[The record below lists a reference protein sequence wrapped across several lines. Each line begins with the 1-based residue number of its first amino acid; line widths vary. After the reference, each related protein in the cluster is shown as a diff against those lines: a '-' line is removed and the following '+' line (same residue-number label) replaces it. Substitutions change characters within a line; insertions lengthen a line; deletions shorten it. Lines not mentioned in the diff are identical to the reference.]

1 MMKWMSFLAIF
12 FSFQAMGS
20 LYMKDSCLDRF
31 EGIAVEV
38 EDLDEVDHLMAKI
51 KVKLEITQS
60 NSAEEYLEFKHLK
73 HSLIKIEKGKEYLVG
88 MNSGKLCLLEE
99 IRL

>member
-12 FSFQAMGS
+12 FSFQVMGS
-20 LYMKDSCLDRF
+20 LHMKDSCLERF
-31 EGIAVEV
+31 EGVAVEV
-38 EDLDEVDHLMAKI
+38 EDIDEVDHLMAKV

-60 NSAEEYLEFKHLK
+60 NTSEEYLEFKHLK
-73 HSLIKIEKGKEYLVG
+73 HSLIKIEKNKEYVIG
-88 MNSGKLCLLEE
+88 MNSGKLCLVEE